1 MFADRQFYT
10 SISTGILHASASER
24 RRKKLGGTHCGGL
37 EINSHS
43 HFCPRHVLWMEWLS
57 TPPEHPDLL
66 LFPSL
71 LPCHGDDEQHRT
83 DKTNQT
89 GENAKLKRRLSS
101 RFHAT
106 FLACLNVCSLTTT
119 TTTEKKK
126 KKNQVTVPASHVR
139 SLSYSAP
146 QLRGV
151 QLWGAAPYSK
161 GAGTKTSVKPTKGSK
176 IILERKEECR
186 L

>member
-43 HFCPRHVLWMEWLS
+43 HSCPRHVLWMEWLS

-119 TTTEKKK
+119 TTTTEKKK
-126 KKNQVTVPASHVR
+126 KIRLLSRPHMLGRCHTAHHSFVGSSCGLQHLTVRGQEQRLQSNLQR
-139 SLSYSAP
+139 AP
-146 QLRGV
+146 
-151 QLWGAAPYSK
+151 K
-161 GAGTKTSVKPTKGSK
+161 
-176 IILERKEECR
+176 
-186 L
+186 